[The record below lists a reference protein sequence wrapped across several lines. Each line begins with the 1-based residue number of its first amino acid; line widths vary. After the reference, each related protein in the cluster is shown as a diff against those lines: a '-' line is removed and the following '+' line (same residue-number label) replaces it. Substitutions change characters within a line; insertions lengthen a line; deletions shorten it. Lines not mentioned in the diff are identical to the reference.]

1 MSNDYNY
8 LALGDSLTVGVG
20 STKGGFVPSYR
31 FMAERVLQTP
41 VHVKKLAHSGF
52 TTNQL
57 YRLAETNRK
66 AIASADIITITAG
79 GNDFLQS
86 FMAVR
91 QTNSLE
97 PAIQAS
103 ERACACLHALVA
115 LITDQK
121 RGSKRPYIIR
131 VFNTYNPF
139 GSIPVLDQSLTRFNR
154 SLYTLEQNRHVKV
167 VDVYR
172 AFQGNEQRF
181 LSRDGVHPNQEGYEV
196 MALLASKAGFKP
208 LQKKVL

>member
-1 MSNDYNY
+1 MSNAYQY

-20 STKGGFVPSYR
+20 STRGGFVPPYR
-31 FMAERVLQTP
+31 FMAEQALQRP
-41 VHVKKLAHSGF
+41 VHVHKLAHSGF
-52 TTNQL
+52 TTKEL
-57 YRLAETNRK
+57 YRLAETHRN
-66 AIASADIITITAG
+66 AIAKADIITITAG

-86 FMAVR
+86 FMAVS
-91 QTNSLE
+91 QTNSIE

-115 LITDQK
+115 FVTDQK
-121 RGSKRPYIIR
+121 RGSKKPYIIR

-139 GSIPVLDQSLTRFNR
+139 GSIPLLDQYLSKFNR

-181 LSRDGVHPNQEGYEV
+181 LSRDGVHPNQEGYDV
-196 MALLASKAGFKP
+196 MALLAAKTGFKP
-208 LQKKVL
+208 L